1 MTREG
6 KGVGSLTLCIN
17 VLEELEEVLSLLQG
31 VRGEIN
37 VRHNWRSHDCRD
49 GSQAEEDLGKHLDV
63 FEKTSC
69 VSVKEDAVG
78 ECLGDESSSAVMRR
92 VEYPRTAPTMK
103 YLYYKKAQVTS
114 IWASMDIMVWWYP
127 GYCTAR
133 CRAHGDP
140 VVEIPHY
147 HSPRAPERERESMIH

>member
-1 MTREG
+1 MTRE
-6 KGVGSLTLCIN
+6 GVGSLTLCVN

-37 VRHNWRSHDCRD
+37 VWHNGRSHDCRD

-63 FEKTSC
+63 FEKKSC

-92 VEYPRTAPTMK
+92 VEYPKNSADDEVFVLQEATCDKHMGKHGHHGLVVPRI
-103 YLYYKKAQVTS
+103 LYGALQ
-114 IWASMDIMVWWYP
+114 
-127 GYCTAR
+127 
-133 CRAHGDP
+133 
-140 VVEIPHY
+140 
-147 HSPRAPERERESMIH
+147 SPW

>member
-37 VRHNWRSHDCRD
+37 VWHNWRSHDCRD

-63 FEKTSC
+63 FEKKSC

-78 ECLGDESSSAVMRR
+78 ECLGDECSSAVMRR
-92 VEYPRTAPTMK
+92 VEYPKNSADDEVFV
-103 YLYYKKAQVTS
+103 LQE
-114 IWASMDIMVWWYP
+114 
-127 GYCTAR
+127 
-133 CRAHGDP
+133 AH
-140 VVEIPHY
+140 
-147 HSPRAPERERESMIH
+147 R

>member
-1 MTREG
+1 M
-6 KGVGSLTLCIN
+6 GSLTLCVN

-37 VRHNWRSHDCRD
+37 VWHNWRSHDCRD

-63 FEKTSC
+63 FEKKSC

-92 VEYPRTAPTMK
+92 VEYPKNSADDEVFVLQEATGDKHMDKHGHHGLVVPRI
-103 YLYYKKAQVTS
+103 LYGALQ
-114 IWASMDIMVWWYP
+114 
-127 GYCTAR
+127 
-133 CRAHGDP
+133 
-140 VVEIPHY
+140 
-147 HSPRAPERERESMIH
+147 SP